1 MKIKNLILAAF
12 AFTGMAASAADY
24 DVVIENMP
32 AGFQVQIAG
41 KTFSENTGQSLA
53 SNTVQADRLTRDQ
66 IVARSSGGWI
76 PTISVDDANNQVAI
90 TYALMFE
97 PATDPTAADAK
108 DYCIYENGNA
118 VYLKFQDPN
127 LVANGFTGDRFV
139 FVEDGTTGKYFIY
152 NKSYGHWITYTQT
165 NDSGRSV
172 KTTAESVVQ
181 YTTDKAQAKSW
192 KIVDDVEE
200 GFVDIVPGGVSSVS
214 ATTAGWNFRGG
225 KDYVLNLYDRSDRN
239 SKWMIAGNL
248 NAGKIDAA
256 TKVFSLPG
264 NPFMHK
270 LVAFQGDRVTSVS
283 DLPAGLELDLTS
295 RNYAFIKGTA
305 PEAGEYTYTVHL
317 NEGTD
322 NESSVEIG
330 FTVSPDLTQ
339 PTPFMGLLTWNA
351 FQGNINQDKIMKLA
365 DALETFGLKELG
377 FDHMCIDDQWA
388 EQNRVNG
395 HFALNK
401 NKFSDL
407 TALCDYVHAKGM
419 KIGIYSDA
427 AALTCSNK
435 QPGSYGYEDVDAAD
449 FVKWGFDLLKY
460 DYCGAPADA
469 KTAET
474 RYKAIYDALA
484 KAQKAAGKKPEDFML
499 YMCEWGKRSP
509 WLWGARTGA
518 TCWRA
523 TDDTRD
529 FWTDPTYHGGVL
541 EVLNIMKSI
550 WQYNGPNRFNDADML
565 MVGLHGTGYS
575 SNDGGGG
582 ATPGLSLDEQRT
594 NYALWCMWSSPLT
607 LSNNI
612 TNFDGKS
619 NNLTGKTVTNK
630 YYQEDLDLIRNRHL
644 IALDQDPLGQSAE
657 PIAET
662 SNYIIFAKDCADG
675 DVALSFTNLGTTK
688 RNISIDLSQVPGLIP
703 GHTYAVLDLF
713 QDAMKV
719 GEVTTADS
727 WTVEQ
732 LTKHNTAVF
741 RLRDTNAD
749 PIDTPKNTLRPRTV
763 NPTSG
768 TSTTEPIQDVVLTF
782 AQPVTVAD
790 GCALDVTVDGT
801 NATIHTNWAEVGNY
815 TLTIP
820 EGTFWNGDYF
830 NPELSYTYSIVEPAP
845 TGWVFPIGFDEDTD
859 ATRSDRQLTYIALTE
874 EGKETQQFDMPS
886 DKVYHNATTEAVFTC
901 EPEATLTGA
910 IGYQGNWM
918 HGYFYIDL
926 QGDGELSCNTTGVS
940 QEGTDCI
947 SYSFWSGDLN
957 YENSGYNSLGQSLS
971 GDQRNTVVGNVI
983 SLPAFKAPA
992 TPGKYYVRFK
1002 IDWNSV
1008 EPGGSTVQ
1016 SIINNGGYIID
1027 AALQVGEGGVVGI
1040 NSLLN
1045 QQNPSFFDLQGRR
1058 VQNAQ
1063 KGVFIVNG
1071 KKVVR

>member
-1 MKIKNLILAAF
+1 MKLKTLLATSLAC
-12 AFTGMAASAADY
+12 MALTAHAADY
-24 DVVIENMP
+24 DVIIENMP
-32 AGFQVQIAG
+32 AAFSVEIAG
-41 KTFSENTGQSLA
+41 KTFSENTAVSMKRA
-53 SNTVQADRLTRDQ
+53 IVSAESLTRDM
-66 IVARSSGGWI
+66 VKAPASGGWM
-76 PTISVDDANNQVAI
+76 PTVTVDDANHQVAI
-90 TYALMFE
+90 AYAQMFE

-139 FVEDGTTGKYFIY
+139 FVEDGTSGKYFIY

-165 NDSGRSV
+165 TDNQV
-172 KTTAESVVQ
+172 NAKTTAESVVQ
-181 YTTDKAQAKSW
+181 WTTDKAKAKSW
-192 KIVDDVEE
+192 KIVDDGEE
-200 GFVDIVPGGVSSVS
+200 GFVDIVPGGLAGVSTKS
-214 ATTAGWNFRGG
+214 AGWNFRGG
-225 KDYVLNLYDRSDRN
+225 KEYCLNLYDRSDRN
-239 SKWMIAGNL
+239 SKWMIAGSVSTGSL
-248 NAGKIDAA
+248 DCA
-256 TKVFSLPG
+256 TKVFALPG

-270 LVAFQGDRVTSVS
+270 LVAHAGDHVTSVTN
-283 DLPAGLELDLTS
+283 LPAGLELDLTS
-295 RNYAFIKGTA
+295 RSYAFIKGTA
-305 PEAGEYTYTVHL
+305 PEAGQYTYTVNL

-322 NESSVEIG
+322 NEASVDVG

-351 FQGNINQDKIMKLA
+351 FQGNINQEKIMKLA
-365 DALETFGLKELG
+365 DALETFGLKDLG
-377 FDHMCIDDQWA
+377 YDHMCIDDQWA
-388 EQNRVNG
+388 EQNRVGG
-395 HFALNK
+395 HFSLNK
-401 NKFSDL
+401 NKFQDL

-435 QPGSYGYEDVDAAD
+435 QPGSYQYEDVDAQD

-469 KTAET
+469 KTAEA
-474 RYKAIYDALA
+474 RYSAIYKALA
-484 KAQKAAGKKPEDFML
+484 KAQTAAGKKPEDFML

-509 WLWGARTGA
+509 WLWAANTGA

-541 EVLNIMKSI
+541 EVMNIMKNI

-565 MVGLHGTGYS
+565 VVGLHGTGYS

-582 ATPGLSLDEQRT
+582 ATPGLTLDEART
-594 NYALWCMWSSPLT
+594 NFALWCMWSSPLT

-612 TNFDGKS
+612 CNLDGKS

-644 IALDQDPLGQSAE
+644 IALDQDALGQSAE
-657 PIAET
+657 PVFEDKN
-662 SNYIIFAKDCADG
+662 SIIFAKDCADG
-675 DVALSFTNLGTTK
+675 DVAISFTNLGTTK

-749 PIDTPKNTLRPRTV
+749 PIDTPKNTLRPRSV
-763 NPTSG
+763 NPTNG
-768 TSTTEPIQDVVLTF
+768 TSTTEPIQNVVLTF

-790 GCALDVTVDGT
+790 GCELDVTVAGT
-801 NATIHTNWAEVGNY
+801 EATVHTAWTEVGNY

-820 EGTFWNGDYF
+820 EGTFWNGDYY
-830 NPELSYTYSIVEPAP
+830 NPELTYTFSIVEPAP
-845 TGWVFPIGFDEDTD
+845 TGWVFPIGFDEDAA
-859 ATRSDRQLTYIALTE
+859 ATRGDRKLTYIALTE
-874 EGKETQQFDMPS
+874 EGKDAQQFEMS
-886 DKVYHNATTEAVFTC
+886 SEKVYQNVTNVAIFTC
-901 EPEATLTGA
+901 APEANLTGA
-910 IGYQGNWM
+910 IGYQGIWM

-926 QGDGELSCNTTGVS
+926 EGDGALSCNATGVS
-940 QEGTDCI
+940 QEGTDCV

-957 YENSGYNSLGQSLS
+957 YENSGYNSLGQSIS

-983 SLPAFKAPA
+983 TLPTFKAPA
-992 TPGKYYVRFK
+992 KAGKYYVRFK
-1002 IDWNSV
+1002 VDWNSV
-1008 EPGGSTVQ
+1008 EPGGSSVQ
-1016 SIINNGGYIID
+1016 NIINNGGYIVD
-1027 AALQVGEGGVVGI
+1027 AVLQVGDGDVVGI
-1040 NSLLN
+1040 NQLLN
-1045 QQNPSFFDLQGRR
+1045 QQDAHLYDLQGRS
-1058 VQNAQ
+1058 VLNAQ
-1063 KGVFIVNG
+1063 KGVYING
-1071 KKVVR
+1071 GRKVIR